1 MKLKEKYE
9 IYKIVSKNIKKYRL
23 KKNLT
28 QKEFAKKCG
37 YSHSYIKKIE
47 GSNSPNN
54 YSILT
59 LYNISLALDI
69 ELKSLFEDNNI

>member
-1 MKLKEKYE
+1 MKLKENYK
-9 IYKIVSKNIKKYRL
+9 IYKIISQNIKKYRL
-23 KKNLT
+23 KRNMT

-47 GSNSPNN
+47 GSNSPKNF
-54 YSILT
+54 SILT

-69 ELKSLFEDNNI
+69 ELKSLFEDDNI